1 MNAESSD
8 EILREDSES
17 LASVLDLSLDDA
29 RREIRLLLTRALQ
42 VDPAH
47 LLAHPERIVEA
58 HHTQAYGDMYSR
70 RLAAEPIA
78 YILREREFY
87 GLAFEVDA
95 SVLIPRPETELLV
108 DVALEHLAGEDELRV
123 LDIGTG
129 SGCIAVTIAK
139 LRPQIRVIAI
149 DVSRGALAVAARN
162 ADRHAVFNLELR
174 AGNWFAPVAGMRFN
188 VIVSNP
194 PYVAQHD
201 PHLEKGDLR
210 FEPSL
215 ALVAGEDGLEALRE
229 IIGNAPRYLL
239 PNGWLCVEHGYDQA
253 DAVVHLMRLAGL
265 REISSRADLAGIR
278 RIAAGRLLEATS

>member
-1 MNAESSD
+1 MSAESSD
-8 EILREDSES
+8 QILREDSES
-17 LASVLDLSLDDA
+17 LASVLDLTLDDA

-58 HHTQAYGDMYSR
+58 HQTQAYGEMYSR
-70 RLAAEPIA
+70 RLAGEPIA

-87 GLAFEVDA
+87 GLMFEVDA

-149 DVSRGALAVAARN
+149 DVSRGALAMAARN

-174 AGNWFAPVAGMRFN
+174 AGNWFAAVAGMRFHM
-188 VIVSNP
+188 IVSNP

-201 PHLEKGDLR
+201 QHLQQGDLR
-210 FEPSL
+210 FEPSV
-215 ALVAGEDGLEALRE
+215 ALVAGADGLEALRE